1 MPIFIR
7 LGEALSAEKGAREWP
22 SNAKFARRILRCGLS
37 FVLFGVGVR
46 LLSNW
51 VRAVILRFHSK
62 NKTPT
67 IVRMHEGMILNVLY
81 CCLRQVIRAE
91 QDI

>member
-1 MPIFIR
+1 MAVDCQVR
-7 LGEALSAEKGAREWP
+7 EAHAPVRPLVRFDSTEY
-22 SNAKFARRILRCGLS
+22 SLRILFR
-37 FVLFGVGVR
+37 VGVR

-51 VRAVILRFHSK
+51 VRAVILPFHSK

-67 IVRMHEGMILNVLY
+67 IVRMHEGMILNILY